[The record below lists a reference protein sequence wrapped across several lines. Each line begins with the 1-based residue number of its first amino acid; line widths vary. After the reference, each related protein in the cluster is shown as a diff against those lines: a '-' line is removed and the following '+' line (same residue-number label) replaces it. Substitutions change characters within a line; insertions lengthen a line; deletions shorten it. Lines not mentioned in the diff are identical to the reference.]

1 MYCIGGTP
9 TSCTWTT
16 ERLPIGT
23 LHGTGKTDQNLHN
36 CDYLSYKTLYDY
48 HTFHK
53 HQSPNYDTCTWTNN
67 FRDLPVSTLKLFNIA
82 EGIRFHCNE
91 TSM

>member
-23 LHGTGKTDQNLHN
+23 LHGTGKTDQNLHSVCHVLFKLKN
-36 CDYLSYKTLYDY
+36 TI
-48 HTFHK
+48 
-53 HQSPNYDTCTWTNN
+53 
-67 FRDLPVSTLKLFNIA
+67 RLPHIS
-82 EGIRFHCNE
+82 
-91 TSM
+91 